1 MSRAAHATKH
11 ATGLHTAT
19 GDVVNRAKQKGFTYL
34 AALFLVAIL
43 GAMLAATG
51 MIWSTAQQSDR
62 ERELLLVGEQFRR
75 AIAQYYEKSPG
86 ILKKYPGSL
95 NDLLKDE
102 RHLSTQRYLRKMF
115 VDPMTHSNKWGVVL
129 APEGGIMG
137 VHSLSE
143 DQPLKSANFSDANQG
158 LAGKTRYSDWL
169 FIYRP
174 SKLDIPGKSE

>member
-1 MSRAAHATKH
+1 M
-11 ATGLHTAT
+11 
-19 GDVVNRAKQKGFTYL
+19 

-51 MIWSTAQQSDR
+51 MIWSTAQQRDR

-86 ILKKYPGSL
+86 SLKRYPGSL
-95 NDLLKDE
+95 NDLLIDE
-102 RHLSTQRYLRKMF
+102 RHLSTQRYLRRMF
-115 VDPMTHSNKWGVVL
+115 IDPMTSSNKWGLVP

-143 DQPLKSANFSDANQG
+143 ERPLKSANFSEADRE
-158 LAGKTRYSDWL
+158 LSGKTKYSEWQ
-169 FIYRP
+169 FVYRP
-174 SKLDIPGKSE
+174 VQPKLP